1 MFPRLSNVVVHKTKG
16 HAVLLF
22 LSSLVCLTIEV
33 TAARTLGTRV
43 PAMQMALVRSMG
55 AALVFLPLVIQS
67 GGGAYRTSQLSLHL
81 VRGVLSVLGLW
92 CYFMV
97 FASLPLAEATT
108 LSYSQV
114 FFLTIL
120 ASLVLGETVTF
131 VRWFATLIGLIGVAL
146 MMRPAFEGSQAAYF
160 VALISALLSALLYT
174 VTKMLTAKD
183 APQTVMVYVATMTLG
198 AYAIPGLLAWQHPS
212 GEEAAL
218 LLVIASFGPIG
229 QYLGIRAFELAD
241 ASFLAPFD
249 YLRLV
254 FAGLIGLLLFGEM
267 PDFWAMLGATVIIVG
282 ALLISLGTET
292 SAPIRNVGERAS

>member
-1 MFPRLSNVVVHKTKG
+1 MWQRLANVTMHNAKRY
-16 HAVLLF
+16 AVLLF
-22 LSSLVCLTIEV
+22 LSSLLCLTIEV
-33 TAARTLGTRV
+33 TAARALGTRV
-43 PAMQMALVRSMG
+43 SAMQMALVRSMG

-67 GGGAYRTSQLSLHL
+67 GGGAYRTTQLPLHL
-81 VRGVLSVLGLW
+81 VRGALSVSGLW

-120 ASLVLGETVTF
+120 ATVVLGETVTF

-146 MMRPAFEGSQAAYF
+146 VMRPAFEGSQAAYF
-160 VALISALLSALLYT
+160 VALVSAFLSALLYA

-183 APQTVMVYVATMTLG
+183 APQTVMIYVATMTLG
-198 AYAIPGLLAWQHPS
+198 AYAVPGLLAWKHPS
-212 GEEAAL
+212 AEEAAL
-218 LLVIASFGPIG
+218 LLVIASFGPVG

-254 FAGLIGLLLFGEM
+254 FAGLIGFLLFGEL
-267 PDFWAMLGATVIIVG
+267 PDFWAIVGATVIIVG
-282 ALLISLGTET
+282 ALLISLGTDAT
-292 SAPIRNVGERAS
+292 APIRNVGERAS